1 MKRYVPVL
9 AAVLLLAGCTAA
21 PAPSGEQADPTP
33 AATDT
38 ASPAPTSE
46 PAAAGPLSKEAAAAA
61 YLDGVCPANIAG
73 ETFNDA
79 YDSVVA
85 AGSGADIA
93 PLQQAAVALRDANQ
107 QAAVAFS
114 TDDTDWPTEVD
125 GDIDV
130 IAGSYFKDLADLD
143 RFIQASSADE
153 ALSINFSP
161 RSDEEKA
168 AGPRVR
174 TLLGLELDTQASCE
188 GR

>member
-21 PAPSGEQADPTP
+21 PAPSAEQVAPTTP
-33 AATDT
+33 AATT
-38 ASPAPTSE
+38 AEAAPQPTATS
-46 PAAAGPLSKEAAAAA
+46 LSTEEAAAA

-73 ETFNDA
+73 QAYNDA
-79 YDSVVA
+79 YDAVVA

-93 PLQQAAVALRDANQ
+93 PLQQASVTLRDANQ
-107 QAAVAFS
+107 DAAVAFS
-114 TDDTDWPTEVD
+114 SADTVWPAEVD
-125 GDIDV
+125 ADIDV
-130 IAGSYFKDLADLD
+130 IASSYFKDLADLD
-143 RFIQASSADE
+143 RVIQAGSADE
-153 ALSINFSP
+153 VLAITFSP

-174 TLLGLELDTQASCE
+174 TLLGLDLDTQASCA